1 MKNNSNYWKA
11 LLGTFLSFA
20 ALTGLAGA
28 VVYFVPTLLDTWM
41 GPAIL
46 GAPPAIGIIFSVA
59 LRSWMKPAPA
69 AKKARVH
76 EEETAEEETIADEE
90 TPRPVAQPK
99 AAPGAGKKG
108 ASMPAVET
116 VPAAPDPEVVIVQ
129 VLGLLQR
136 EGRLIDFIQEDIEPY
151 DDAQIGAAV
160 RDVHRGC
167 RAALKDAFGLAPV
180 LSAAE
185 GSEVEVEEDFDPTK
199 IKLIGNVHGK
209 PPFTGVLR
217 HSGWR
222 FTEIRLP
229 QWNATEKTDV
239 LAPAEV
245 EIL

>member
-1 MKNNSNYWKA
+1 MENNSNYAKA

-28 VVYFVPTLLDTWM
+28 VVYFERTLLDTWM

-46 GAPPAIGIIFSVA
+46 GAPPAIGIILSVA
-59 LRSWMKPAPA
+59 LRSWMRPAPA
-69 AKKARVH
+69 TKKIRH
-76 EEETAEEETIADEE
+76 EEQTAEEETITDEE
-90 TPRPVAQPK
+90 TPRPVPEPE
-99 AAPGAGKKG
+99 AASGTEKKG
-108 ASMPAVET
+108 ASVPVAEPEPAT
-116 VPAAPDPEVVIVQ
+116 PNPEVVVVQ

-185 GSEVEVEEDFDPTK
+185 GSQVEVEEDFDPTK

-229 QWNATEKTDV
+229 QWSATEKTDV

>member
-1 MKNNSNYWKA
+1 MENNSNYSKA
-11 LLGTFLSFA
+11 LLGTFFSFA
-20 ALTGLAGA
+20 ALTGLAGV
-28 VVYFVPTLLDTWM
+28 VVYFQPSLMDIWI

-46 GAPPAIGIIFSVA
+46 GAPPAIGLILSVA
-59 LRSWMKPAPA
+59 LRSWMKPVPA
-69 AKKARVH
+69 LKKTGDEDKTVLDEEVTRPAGKS
-76 EEETAEEETIADEE
+76 EETSGTE
-90 TPRPVAQPK
+90 
-99 AAPGAGKKG
+99 KKG
-108 ASMPAVET
+108 AS
-116 VPAAPDPEVVIVQ
+116 VPAAETLPTAPDPEVVVVQ

-136 EGRLIDFIQEDIEPY
+136 EGRLLDFIQEDIEPY

-160 RDVHRGC
+160 RDVHQGC

-185 GSEVEVEEDFDPTK
+185 GSQVEVEEDFDPTK

-229 QWNATEKTDV
+229 QWTAMEKTDV